1 MADEMAA
8 RTQPEMHAEHV
19 VQARTPG
26 EARPEQQ
33 LAAYARDLARELD
46 SERRK
51 LSGLE
56 RLGRLGTFVAD
67 LARGAI
73 TFSEGAHEL
82 AGVDGVVD
90 PLSFRRWTSLVHEE
104 DRERVAED
112 FRDIVSGVLGLHMDV
127 QGEHRIVRPDG
138 RTRWIRTH
146 VEPISDGD
154 GEIDF
159 VIGVLQDITE
169 EREARAQ
176 MERDQWVIE
185 ARVRELEQT
194 QRELAKARDSAE
206 TASEVRARFL
216 ALMDGQMRTPMNDI
230 LGVLNMLDETELSD
244 RSAEMVRSA
253 RSSGELLRGTLNDVL
268 DLSELEA
275 DVLELEEESFS
286 LRALIDEMEQPWQ
299 RRAEEAGLHL
309 EIDVAQELPAQVLGD
324 RGRIRQVITN
334 FLSNAVKF
342 TERGTVTLRA
352 FVMNE
357 PRHDDDRAE
366 IQFEVEDS
374 GPGIPEHVRARFV
387 RGWVQ
392 PGSGGGLGLAL
403 ADGLARRMEGSM
415 GFRHAEYRGA
425 CFWLRVPLAIDRS
438 VAVDEVAAD
447 MDALP
452 SLLGRAPRVLL
463 AEDVPL
469 NQMIARHLVESF
481 GCEVS
486 VAGDGV
492 EAIRAIENAAA
503 QDAHFDL
510 VLMDVSMPVLDGVG
524 ATRRLRARKDDLA
537 DIPVIAVTAYVRKED
552 VERMRGAGIDQCV
565 AKPLDRQE
573 LREAIYTILAERA
586 SVEELE
592 NDEVEL
598 GGALDGDD
606 EVDITETGHVVAAS
620 EEREDRTEVLVDSR
634 SRPAPAGGPVWDAAG
649 PLLDESML
657 EELFSFLPAE
667 NVETMLDGLGDTLFG
682 VVRDAGAAIAQGD
695 ADTLGRVVHAVNGCA
710 GNLGAMALT
719 GLAKDIEH
727 AARSGHS
734 DEALRMA
741 ERLPGMVRETL
752 AAFGELRARRP

>member
-1 MADEMAA
+1 MADEMAVRA
-8 RTQPEMHAEHV
+8 EAETHAEHV
-19 VQARTPG
+19 VEARTPG
-26 EARPEQQ
+26 VARPEQQ
-33 LAAYARDLARELD
+33 LAAFARDLARELD
-46 SERRK
+46 FERRK
-51 LSGLE
+51 LAGLE
-56 RLGRLGTFVAD
+56 RLGRQGTFVAD
-67 LARGAI
+67 LARNAI
-73 TFSEGAHEL
+73 SFSEGAHEL
-82 AGVDGVVD
+82 AGVDGAVD
-90 PLSFRRWTSLVHEE
+90 PLSFTRWTSLVHEE
-104 DRERVAED
+104 DRERVADD
-112 FRDIVSGVLGLHMDV
+112 FRDIVSGVLELHLDV

-138 RTRWIRTH
+138 RMRWIRTH

-159 VIGVLQDITE
+159 VIGVLQDVTE
-169 EREARAQ
+169 EHDARAR

-230 LGVLNMLDETELSD
+230 LGVLAMLDEKGLSS

-253 RSSGELLRGTLNDVL
+253 RSSGEVLRGTLNDML

-275 DVLELEEESFS
+275 GVLELEEESFS
-286 LRALIDEMEQPWQ
+286 LRALVEEMVGPWR
-299 RRAEEAGLHL
+299 RRAEEAGLRL
-309 EIDVAQELPAQVLGD
+309 EVDVARELPAQVLGD
-324 RGRIRQVITN
+324 RGRIRQVIGN

-342 TERGTVTLRA
+342 TERGTITLRA

-447 MDALP
+447 MDSLP

-469 NQMIARHLVESF
+469 NQLIARHLVESF
-481 GCEVS
+481 GCEVE
-486 VAGDGV
+486 VAGNGV
-492 EAIRAIENAAA
+492 EAIRVLENAAGDGA
-503 QDAHFDL
+503 PMDL

-537 DIPVIAVTAYVRKED
+537 SVPVIAVTAYVRKED
-552 VERMRGAGIDQCV
+552 VERMRGAGIDHCV
-565 AKPLDRQE
+565 AKPLDREE
-573 LREAIYTILAERA
+573 LREAIYAVLAERV
-586 SVEELE
+586 SLE
-592 NDEVEL
+592 DV
-598 GGALDGDD
+598 GDGDVGAEAEALED
-606 EVDITETGHVVAAS
+606 DADITETDYLTRAS
-620 EEREDRTEVLVDSR
+620 EEAEDLTEPYAVSRT
-634 SRPAPAGGPVWDAAG
+634 RPGPADGPVWDAAG

-657 EELFSFLPAE
+657 DELFRFLPAE
-667 NVETMLDGLGDTLFG
+667 NVETMLDGLGDTLYG
-682 VVRDAGAAIAQGD
+682 VVRDAGAAVAQGD

-727 AARSGHS
+727 AARSGRGA
-734 DEALRMA
+734 EALRMA

-752 AAFGELRARRP
+752 AAFSALRARRG